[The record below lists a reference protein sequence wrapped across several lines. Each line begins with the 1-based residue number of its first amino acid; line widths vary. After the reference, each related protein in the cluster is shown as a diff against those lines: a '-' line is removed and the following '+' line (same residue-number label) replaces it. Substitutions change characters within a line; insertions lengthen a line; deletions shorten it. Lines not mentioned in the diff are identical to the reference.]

1 MIKIIYRTSISLII
15 LLLTAAVYLSTIGVK
30 TDKFNL
36 KIISQIK
43 QIEPNIELKL
53 NDVSATL
60 DLFNLGINAKTIG
73 ADLIYRNKII
83 KIQTIKSNISIKS
96 FLIDK
101 FALTGIFISTKSLAI
116 KDLITIVRL
125 INNDPKLF
133 IAEQFIKNGYLVADL
148 KLEFDEIGNIKN
160 NYRFNGFVKDGKI
173 SLFKKYELNKIDF
186 IFEITKK
193 NFKFNDVKLSL
204 NNKNILIPELIA
216 LVIIV
221 LMFIATIG
229 IGFQKAKRSFEK
241 KRGRKW

>member
-83 KIQTIKSNISIKS
+83 KIQTIK
-96 FLIDK
+96 
-101 FALTGIFISTKSLAI
+101 
-116 KDLITIVRL
+116 
-125 INNDPKLF
+125 
-133 IAEQFIKNGYLVADL
+133 
-148 KLEFDEIGNIKN
+148 
-160 NYRFNGFVKDGKI
+160 
-173 SLFKKYELNKIDF
+173 
-186 IFEITKK
+186 
-193 NFKFNDVKLSL
+193 
-204 NNKNILIPELIA
+204 
-216 LVIIV
+216 
-221 LMFIATIG
+221 
-229 IGFQKAKRSFEK
+229 
-241 KRGRKW
+241 